1 MANRWEK
8 FNGVSSKLLD
18 MLDDMNDKVKVKL
31 DKAEGDDKAIAE
43 ILKDFDD
50 DVEDLADGLAAVE
63 KDTAFHKILTDTEKG
78 KLEKILK
85 NDKDFTTEEK
95 LMLMV
100 LGAIP
105 MNLQNIG
112 DVLHISKPG
121 ISKILKRATTKI
133 MDIQKLE
140 GKAFVDAMKREKY
153 NREVAMRD
161 GRYAHKGN
169 QQGMERPGGDAEAIA
184 KQKATNAAKREGAA

>member
-8 FNGVSSKLLD
+8 FDGVSSKLLD
-18 MLDDMNDKVKVKL
+18 MLDDMNDKVKIKL
-31 DKAEGDDKAIAE
+31 DKADGDDKEIAE

-50 DVEDLADGLAAVE
+50 ETEDLAEGLAAVE
-63 KDTAFHKILTDTEKG
+63 KDTAFHKILTDAEKG
-78 KLEKILK
+78 KLERILK
-85 NDKDFTTEEK
+85 DDKDFSTEEK

-105 MNLQNIG
+105 MTQQNIG

-121 ISKILKRATTKI
+121 INKILKRAVTKV

-140 GKAFVDAMKREKY
+140 GKAYVDAMKRERY
-153 NREVAMRD
+153 NRDVAMKD
-161 GRYAHKGN
+161 GRYFHKGN

-184 KQKATNAAKREGAA
+184 KQKATNAAKREGAQ